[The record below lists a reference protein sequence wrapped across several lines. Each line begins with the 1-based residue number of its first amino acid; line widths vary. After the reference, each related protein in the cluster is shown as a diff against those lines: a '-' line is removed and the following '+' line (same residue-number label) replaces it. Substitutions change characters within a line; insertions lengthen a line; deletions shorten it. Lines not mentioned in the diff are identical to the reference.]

1 MTTEQLEPGILN
13 PSGMRDE
20 TECPRSHADT
30 EEYPCHV
37 CGADV

>member
-1 MTTEQLEPGILN
+1 MPDEQLEPGILK

-20 TECPRSHADT
+20 TECPRDHSDN

-37 CGADV
+37 CGAVV